1 MRIFR
6 SLEDIPNDL
15 GQTIVT
21 VGNFDGVHLGHQH
34 VLKQVVE
41 RARASGCQAMVV
53 TFDPHPL
60 RILRPDVAPRLITPR
75 VTKEILLATS
85 GVDALLSI
93 PFTRDFSMTAP
104 VEFAR
109 NILRGKL
116 HAREVHEGENFHF
129 GHKAEGNAQRLQDF
143 GREFGFAVTTYP
155 VMMVRGE
162 PVSSSHI
169 RTLISAGK
177 VARARRLL
185 R

>member
-1 MRIFR
+1 MKIYR
-6 SLEDIPNDL
+6 SLQEIRDNL
-15 GQTIVT
+15 GPTIVT

-75 VTKEILLATS
+75 DTKEALLAKS

-104 VEFAR
+104 AEFAR
-109 NILRGKL
+109 NILMARL
-116 HAREVHEGENFHF
+116 RAREVHEGENFHF

-155 VMMVRGE
+155 VMMIRGE
-162 PVSSSHI
+162 PVSSS
-169 RTLISAGK
+169 TFAL
-177 VARARRLL
+177 
-185 R
+185 